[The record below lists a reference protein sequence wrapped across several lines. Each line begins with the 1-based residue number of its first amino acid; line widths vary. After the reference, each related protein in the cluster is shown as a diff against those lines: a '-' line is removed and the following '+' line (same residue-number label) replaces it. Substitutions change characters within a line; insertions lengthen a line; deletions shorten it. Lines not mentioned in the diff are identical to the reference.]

1 MKYLLCCCLAGL
13 LLAVG
18 GAGALAQSAART
30 IEIHAK
36 RFSFVPA
43 EITLTKGETVT
54 LDLTSEDVPHALLIE
69 GLHINSPVTKG
80 HVTQVTLTPE
90 TVGDFHGKCGRFC
103 GSGHGTMLFVVH
115 VVEK

>member
-1 MKYLLCCCLAGL
+1 MKCLLCCSLAWL
-13 LLAVG
+13 LVACSQ
-18 GAGALAQSAART
+18 AGVLAQAPGHT
-30 IEIHAK
+30 IEIHSK

-43 EITLTKGETVT
+43 EITLIKGETVT
-54 LDLTSEDVPHALLIE
+54 LDLTSEDVPHALVIE
-69 GLHINSPVTKG
+69 GLHINSPITKG

-103 GSGHGTMLFVVH
+103 GSGHGRMLFVVH